1 MATTRRKK
9 GRSEF
14 GYTRQLPS
22 GRWQA
27 SYVDKAGVRRNAP
40 RTFANTEEDRNEM
53 RLWLAAKQLAFYSGE
68 GTQAEADRLDAR
80 RTAKQ
85 LTLGTYADQWIE
97 NRIVNER
104 FLKART
110 KAEYR
115 RLLESPNALGPLRD
129 YRLQGIT
136 KRVVSDW
143 WKETSS
149 IVNPRTGK
157 KQLTQASRAFAF
169 LKAVLETAVAEDYIA
184 ENPCVVRGAMDVS
197 SGLRKKRNLIRPDE
211 LRVALENLDEFY
223 RLFVLVSALGGLRFG
238 ELIALKREDVDV
250 SGNLPVL
257 RVRAGSVY
265 LSGQGYVDD
274 TTKTD
279 EDRVVP
285 LVPQL
290 LEPLRQHLNRYVQP
304 EQTARVFPNQSGGVL
319 AYSTMARHWYRAR
332 EIAGRT
338 DVPFHD
344 LRHYAGTTYAQI
356 PGVTEKEIMERLG
369 HKTKAASWIYQHTT
383 GREVEQAESLGTLQ
397 PVSSLF

>member
-1 MATTRRKK
+1 
-9 GRSEF
+9 
-14 GYTRQLPS
+14 
-22 GRWQA
+22 
-27 SYVDKAGVRRNAP
+27 
-40 RTFANTEEDRNEM
+40 M
-53 RLWLAAKQLAFYSGE
+53 RLWLAAKELAFYSGD
-68 GTQAEADRLDAR
+68 GTQAEADKADAR

-85 LTLGTYADQWIE
+85 LTLGSYAEDWIE
-97 NRIVNER
+97 SRIVKDR
-104 FLKART
+104 HLKART

-129 YRLQGIT
+129 HRLQGIT
-136 KRVVSDW
+136 KKVVSDW

-149 IVNPRTGK
+149 AVNPRTGK

-169 LKAVLETAVAEDYIA
+169 LKAVMETAVAEDYVA

-197 SGLRKKRNLIRPDE
+197 SGLRKNSTLIRADE
-211 LRVALENLDEFY
+211 LRVALEDLNEFY
-223 RLFVLVSALGGLRFG
+223 RLFVAVSAVGGLRFG

-250 SGNLPVL
+250 SGTVPLL

-265 LSGQGYVDD
+265 ISGQGYIED

-285 LVPQL
+285 LPSQL
-290 LEPLRQHLNRYVQP
+290 LGPIREHLEKYVAP
-304 EQTARVFPNQSGGVL
+304 GKSARVFPNQSGGVL

-332 EIAGRT
+332 EVAGRP

-356 PGVTEKEIMERLG
+356 PGVTEKEIMDRLG

-383 GREVEQAESLGTLQ
+383 GREVEQAERLGEL
-397 PVSSLF
+397 PAVSSLF